1 MGDTVLVIEDN
12 PDIRLLLDSVLSL
25 SGYRVVLADGGRQ
38 ALVILGDP
46 NSRPDVAILD
56 LQMPDLSGWEVLQ
69 AIRADPSTA
78 ELPVIVC
85 TVRDGTDDL
94 DRGRSLRCDGYL
106 QKPFAVDELLR
117 ELAGVLATDA

>member
-1 MGDTVLVIEDN
+1 VAGTVLVIEDN
-12 PDIRLLLDSVLSL
+12 ADIRLLLDSVLSL

-46 NSRPDVAILD
+46 SVHPDVAILD

-69 AIRADPSTA
+69 AIRADPATA
-78 ELPVIVC
+78 DLPVIVC

-106 QKPFAVDELLR
+106 QKPFAVDELLS
-117 ELAGVLATDA
+117 ELAGVLAS